1 MDIFGTDKHKI
12 IHGDALKVLQTE
24 VIDNSVDLIFADP
37 PSNIGKSFNGHI
49 EKWKTEEAYLDWCYK
64 WLDLCIQK
72 SFFIRGDQH
81 GSSLLIPGGML
92 LFPQAYCC
100 TQDHWTVQQLEPPYL
115 HFQISKVILLFSR
128 ECTNCFPQCFPRRNA
143 RGNSQHF
150 KLLTFIE
157 AMSAISDG

>member
-1 MDIFGTDKHKI
+1 MTFVMKIALFVLYILRIQFSQEVYSGFG
-12 IHGDALKVLQTE
+12 LQ
-24 VIDNSVDLIFADP
+24 
-37 PSNIGKSFNGHI
+37 KFN
-49 EKWKTEEAYLDWCYK
+49 
-64 WLDLCIQK
+64 LDLCIQK

-143 RGNSQHF
+143 RENSQHF